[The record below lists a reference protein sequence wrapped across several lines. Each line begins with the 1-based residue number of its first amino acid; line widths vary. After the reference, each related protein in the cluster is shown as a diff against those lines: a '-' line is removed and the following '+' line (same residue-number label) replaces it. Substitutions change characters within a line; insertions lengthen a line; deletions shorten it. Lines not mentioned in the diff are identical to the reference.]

1 MPLDGYLISGL
12 QGRLMV
18 VTGAS
23 SGIGAA
29 AAALLMAQ
37 GAQVI
42 ALDIRPSPNADLR
55 YVRCDLADPGSLRQ
69 ALAALP
75 ATVDGL
81 VNAAGLPG
89 THDGELVF
97 KVNFLGLRELT
108 ESLLPRL
115 PTGGSV
121 VHVAST
127 AGSQWAQRLPELRRL
142 LEAATFADGLT
153 WFRAGSC
160 AEVPA
165 YNLAKEAVCVYTMA
179 RAQDAARAGVVMN
192 AVSPGPVQTPI
203 LPDFIASMGADRIA
217 WARDVAGRYGQP
229 ADIAPVI
236 AFLLSP
242 AAGWIRG
249 ANVIADGGVSA
260 AVLSGAAVPP
270 QSIPAPAAR

>member
-1 MPLDGYLISGL
+1 MPLDGDGPSGL
-12 QGRLMV
+12 RGRLLV
-18 VTGAS
+18 VTGGS

-29 AAALLMAQ
+29 AAALLTAR

-42 ALDIRPSPNADLR
+42 TLDIRPPAAAGPR
-55 YVRCDLADPGSLRQ
+55 YVPCDLADPGSISR
-69 ALAALP
+69 AVATLP
-75 ATVDGL
+75 AAVDGL
-81 VNAAGLPG
+81 VSAAGLPG
-89 THDGELVF
+89 THDDERVF
-97 KVNFLGLRELT
+97 RVNFLGLRELT

-115 PTGGSV
+115 PAGGSV

-127 AGSQWAQRLPELRRL
+127 AGSQWARRLPELRRL
-142 LEAATFADGLT
+142 LAAATFADGLT
-153 WFRAGSC
+153 WFRTGSC
-160 AEVPA
+160 AAVPA

-179 RAQDAARAGVVMN
+179 SARAAARAGVAIN

-203 LPDFIASMGADRIA
+203 LPDCIAAMGADRIA
-217 WARDVAGRYGQP
+217 WARDLAGRYGQP

-260 AVLSGAAVPP
+260 AVLSGSAVPP
-270 QSIPAPAAR
+270 QAAAAPVVR